1 MPVSAA
7 APPKA
12 MILAAGRGTR
22 MGELTRSTP
31 KPLLPVGEQP
41 LIVHLLRRLREAGI
55 RQLVINL
62 AWLGERIRAAL
73 GDGEA
78 YGVNIDYSPEP
89 LEALGTGGGIR
100 KALPLLGERPFLLVN
115 GDLWTNYPFAS
126 LTART
131 TAAGHLVLV
140 NNPAHNPG
148 GDFGL
153 QADGRIIPGSR
164 YTYAGIALLHPR
176 IFDGQ
181 AESFPLGPLL
191 QTLARAGQLS
201 GECFA
206 GVWRDVGTPE
216 RLAAANAEARAET

>member
-1 MPVSAA
+1 MPVSTPT
-7 APPKA
+7 PPKA

-22 MGELTRSTP
+22 MGELTRATP
-31 KPLLPVGEQP
+31 KPLLRVGKQP
-41 LIVHLLRRLREAGI
+41 LIVHLIEHLREAGI

-62 AWLGERIRAAL
+62 AWLGERIQAAL
-73 GDGEA
+73 GDGET
-78 YGVNIDYSPEP
+78 YGVKIDYSPEP
-89 LEALGTGGGIR
+89 LDALGTGGGIR
-100 KALPLLGERPFLLVN
+100 RALPLLGEGPFLLVN

-126 LTART
+126 LATRT

-140 NNPAHNPG
+140 NNPAHNPA

-153 QADGRIIPGSR
+153 QADGRVIPGNR

-191 QTLARAGQLS
+191 QALARAGQLS

-206 GVWRDVGTPE
+206 GVWRDVGTPA
-216 RLAAANAEARAET
+216 RLAEANAEAET